1 MELQRLDDLS
11 KMLAT
16 IRIYRF
22 SAVCFHIH
30 SEFMPFN
37 DISKSVQ
44 KLVVTFYGRKFSK
57 SFFKVFSSNIH
68 NLLASKEHTC
78 INN

>member
-1 MELQRLDDLS
+1 MVF
-11 KMLAT
+11 T
-16 IRIYRF
+16 
-22 SAVCFHIH
+22 
-30 SEFMPFN
+30 
-37 DISKSVQ
+37 DISKPVQ

-57 SFFKVFSSNIH
+57 SFFKVSSSNIH

>member
-1 MELQRLDDLS
+1 
-11 KMLAT
+11 MLF
-16 IRIYRF
+16 I
-22 SAVCFHIH
+22 
-30 SEFMPFN
+30 

-44 KLVVTFYGRKFSK
+44 KLVVTFYGGKFSK